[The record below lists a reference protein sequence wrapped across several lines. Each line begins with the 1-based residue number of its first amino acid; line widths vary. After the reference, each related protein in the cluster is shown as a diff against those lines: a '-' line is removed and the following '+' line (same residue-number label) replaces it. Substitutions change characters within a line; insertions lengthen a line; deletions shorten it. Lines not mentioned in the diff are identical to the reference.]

1 VAFGEVV
8 TFERLF
14 SHNMGNAVYVSILLY
29 MTVSFT
35 KQRTPF
41 CSECMRALASENLM
55 TSACSIRMQAEQQYA
70 LHNGQDAADPSAAQ
84 STPAVASSFPIQL
97 MTVRGG
103 HITVQA
109 HSGMTVR
116 RVKEMYEVCSCACEH
131 ALCLR
136 M

>member
-1 VAFGEVV
+1 VAFGEVF

-14 SHNMGNAVYVSILLY
+14 YRNIGNAVYVSILLC

-41 CSECMRALASENLM
+41 CSECMRALPSGNLM
-55 TSACSIRMQAEQQYA
+55 TSACSMHMQAEQRCA
-70 LHNGQDAADPSAAQ
+70 LHKGQDAAGPSSAPAN
-84 STPAVASSFPIQL
+84 PAVASSFPIYIMRL
-97 MTVRGG
+97 TGG

-116 RVKEMYEVCSCACEH
+116 RVKEMYEVCSCACED